1 MWTAWLLTQASAP
14 TDGVS
19 WGSIVEAYGLA
30 ALPIIGL
37 LVALRYVWLD
47 RNAERTRADGLTERL
62 LEQQEKLLPLA
73 KDLVDALRRLER
85 SS

>member
-1 MWTAWLLTQASAP
+1 MWTAWLLTQASSPAP
-14 TDGVS
+14 PGS
-19 WGSIVEAYGLA
+19 WDSFIATWGPA
-30 ALPIIGL
+30 ALPIFG
-37 LVALRYVWLD
+37 LVAALGVIWKD